1 MQIIEMIPGG
11 FQVKNA
17 DGLVVVNQP
26 FDPRTGEPFPSDEE
40 ALEYANANTI
50 AKVKEVV
57 E

>member
-1 MQIIEMIPGG
+1 MIPGG